1 MQTTLNRLI
10 TQETLSEQEAYDM
23 FIGINEDQF
32 SDAEITGLMV
42 ALQTR
47 NITLDEIAGFKK
59 ALVELAIKPDL
70 SPTDAIDLCGTGG
83 DGKNTFNIST
93 TTSFVLGAM
102 GYKVIKHGNYGVSS
116 MCGSSNVLEELGVT
130 FTNDNASL
138 NKSLNDFNLVFLHA
152 PLFHPVM
159 KKVAPIRK
167 SLGIPTFF
175 NIMGPLVNPVQ
186 PDFQLTGTFNLAV
199 ARMYHN
205 ILKSCRKNYK
215 VVFTMDG
222 YDEISLTGDTR
233 IFAPENDELF
243 HPSQIG
249 LQKLLQH
256 HIFGGNSPAESA
268 QIMRAILAGKGTDE
282 QRMVV
287 ASNTAHAIQVM
298 NKNKNL
304 HQTFLEIDDFMTT
317 GKAEEYLN
325 DFINQ

>member
-10 TQETLSEQEAYDM
+10 TQETLTEQEAYDL
-23 FIGINEDQF
+23 FIGINEDRF

-59 ALVELAIKPDL
+59 ALIELSIKPDL
-70 SPTDAIDLCGTGG
+70 SPTNAIDLCGTGG

-116 MCGSSNVLEELGVT
+116 MCGSSNVLEELGYR
-130 FTNDNASL
+130 FSNDSAVL
-138 NKSLNDFNLVFLHA
+138 TKSLNDFNLVFLHA

-186 PDFQLTGTFNLAV
+186 PDFQLTGTFNLSV

-205 ILKSCRKNYK
+205 VLKACRKNYK

-243 HPSQIG
+243 HPSQMG
-249 LQKLLQH
+249 LQQLMQQQLH
-256 HIFGGNSPAESA
+256 GGNSPLESA
-268 QIMRAILAGKGTDE
+268 QIMQSILAGKGTDE

-298 NKNKNL
+298 NSETVLVEAYQRVNE
-304 HQTFLEIDDFMTT
+304 FLKS
-317 GKAEEYLN
+317 GKGVEYLT
-325 DFINQ
+325 DFVNQ

>member
-1 MQTTLNRLI
+1 MQTLNRLI
-10 TQETLSEQEAYDM
+10 AQETLSAQEAYEL
-23 FIGINEDQF
+23 FLGINEDQF

-70 SPTDAIDLCGTGG
+70 NPTNAIDLCGTGG

-116 MCGSSNVLEELGVT
+116 MCGSSYVLEELGYT
-130 FTNDNASL
+130 FTNDNAQL
-138 NKSLNDFNLVFLHA
+138 KKSLRDFNLVFLHA

-167 SLGIPTFF
+167 ALGIPTFF

-199 ARMYHN
+199 ARMYHHV
-205 ILKSCRKNYK
+205 LKACRKNYK

-243 HPSQIG
+243 HPVQMG
-249 LQKLLQH
+249 LQKLQQH
-256 HIFGGNSPAESA
+256 QIYGGNSPAESA
-268 QIMRAILAGKGTDE
+268 QIMRSILAGKGTTQ
-282 QRMVV
+282 QRLVV

-298 NKNKNL
+298 HKDRGL
-304 HQTFLEIDDFMTT
+304 LESFHQVNEFLKT

>member
-1 MQTTLNRLI
+1 MQTLNRLI
-10 TQETLSEQEAYDM
+10 TQETLSEQEAYEM
-23 FIGINEDQF
+23 FIGINEDRF

-70 SPTDAIDLCGTGG
+70 NPANAIDLCGTGG

-116 MCGSSNVLEELGVT
+116 MCGSSNVLEELGYV
-130 FTNDNASL
+130 FTSDSAKL
-138 NKSLNDFNLVFLHA
+138 TKSLNEFNLVFLHA

-186 PDFQLTGTFNLAV
+186 PDFQLTGTFNLSV

-205 ILKSCRKNYK
+205 VLNSCRKNYK
-215 VVFTMDG
+215 VVYTMDG

-243 HPSQIG
+243 HPQDLG
-249 LQKLLQH
+249 LKKLLKHQLY
-256 HIFGGNSPAESA
+256 GGDTPAESA
-268 QIMRAILAGKGTDE
+268 QIMRSILGGKGTDE

-298 NKNKNL
+298 NKNVNL
-304 HQTFLEIDDFMTT
+304 LETFHQVDEFL
-317 GKAEEYLN
+317 KSVRAEEYLN
-325 DFINQ
+325 DFVNQ